1 MTVRASTVVMP
12 KATSVGGTFMSRKV
26 PLIESLPPIEGRPS
40 ATCIFNVPSS
50 AAIGLPHEAGEDM
63 RSKYS

>member
-50 AAIGLPHEAGEDM
+50 AAIGLP
-63 RSKYS
+63 KYS